1 MANIVSSAL
10 ELPREKPA
18 TQPPPLLAVSGPHNS
33 LGTNG
38 ALEVR
43 LTTCDAELKACQR
56 LRYDVFFEEMMARP
70 SPEEAAERRDFDEY
84 DDICDHLVVIDHAG
98 EGGVRLVGTY
108 RLLLKA
114 RAGGSPGFYTAGEY
128 DLSPLISGE
137 HAHLNF
143 LELGR
148 SCVHANYRTKP
159 VIDLLWRGIGAYVTA
174 NDVDVMFGCGSFLGR
189 DPDAHAEALTYLYRH
204 HLAPEDWRAKALPSH
219 YTAMDR
225 MPGREVDPKKG
236 FRGLPPIIRGY
247 IRAGA
252 YVGDGAFIDD
262 EFGTVDVLII
272 FPVEQVKERYFARF
286 GLYPDGRP
294 GQDPEA

>member
-1 MANIVSSAL
+1 MANLVSSAIDL
-10 ELPREKPA
+10 RPDKAKPN
-18 TQPPPLLAVSGPHNS
+18 PPPLLDTQGPLDS
-33 LGTNG
+33 LGLNG

-43 LTTCDAELKACQR
+43 LCAGEAELKACQR

-70 SPEEAAERRDFDEY
+70 TPEEAAERRDFDAY
-84 DDICDHLVVIDHAG
+84 DDVCDHLMVIDHAG
-98 EGGVRLVGTY
+98 DGGPRLVGTY

-114 RAGGSPGFYTAGEY
+114 RASKAGGFYTAGEY
-128 DLSPLISGE
+128 DLSPLIAGA
-137 HAHLNF
+137 HAKLNF

-148 SCVHANYRTKP
+148 SCVHSNYRTKP
-159 VIDLLWRGIGAYVTA
+159 VIDLLWRGIGAYVTKH
-174 NDVDVMFGCGSFLGR
+174 DVDVMFGCGSFLGR

-204 HLAPEDWRAKALPSH
+204 HLAPEDWRAKALPAH
-219 YTAMDR
+219 YEAMDR
-225 MPGREVDPKKG
+225 MPGREVDPKRG

-252 YVGDGAFIDD
+252 YVGDGAFIDQ

-272 FPVEQVKERYFARF
+272 FPVEQVKERYFQRF

-294 GQDPEA
+294 NQNPES